1 MRNFFTS
8 ILMFALSVSVIGAS
22 LLSPVFVHGQPFL
35 PEDNIDEGG
44 NFDPSFGLNDL
55 VNEQGTDLSIPEQ
68 DSLESVAPE
77 GSFTSA
83 VSQSPLPACG
93 ISVGRWF
100 SSVGTIEGCFIRI
113 IYFGVLY
120 PSAFIAGVGGS
131 IFDYLVAYTLNSNS
145 YVGGPESF
153 IEQGWRVLRDI
164 ANVSFIFILLYS
176 AIRFILGLD
185 SQSIGKTVARI
196 ILVALVI
203 NFSLFA
209 TRVIVDAGNILGRV
223 FYESIDIQNDAQ
235 GDLTGRKSISSG
247 LISLFNPQ
255 RLLTSEMFTSYAN
268 QSQASLNQV
277 GGQNTLG
284 GAVNETPA
292 NGFIILILLIASAMN
307 ILIAYIFFSV
317 GIFLIARTV
326 GLWIMMIMSPLAFAS
341 VGIPALKGK
350 MGKFGFDGWLSQTI
364 SLSFLVVVF
373 LFFLYLTVMFLQ
385 IAFNSITSTILGGGI
400 ENASAIQIIMSVV
413 IPFAI
418 VFFLMT
424 QAKSQAKQMAG
435 DFGSMAVKGLKMA
448 VIGALGTAGLALG
461 GAALVGGVVGRQLGG
476 RFGAQMTKKEATGA
490 WGRARVSAGKYLQN
504 STFDVRNVKIPKPLT
519 TGLRS
524 GLSYATGKEL
534 GAGDFAMNM
543 DRLGGPSSKTYKSVK
558 EQRVKEKTEKA
569 KDYVASEETTLDVK
583 DTSYTHTDANGK
595 KSTATLAGKKIS
607 VAQAKEEL
615 SKEQKK
621 LEEEKERVHRVNDY
635 EGKKQALADKEKEV
649 EKQENKVAEKQKSL
663 EEMLRRKQSGDN
675 SVSQSMI
682 DNIRRDRDAEK
693 IVLGRRE
700 REKKNYKDAVRSVE
714 AMYKDQVNAVEQAK
728 AFIGAS
734 KRALHGKNSE
744 IYNDYAKSLE
754 NWAPPQSYNYRGPA
768 NKEAASNIRSMANKE
783 ESKS

>member
-22 LLSPVFVHGQPFL
+22 LLSPVFVHGQ
-35 PEDNIDEGG
+35 
-44 NFDPSFGLNDL
+44 
-55 VNEQGTDLSIPEQ
+55 GTDLSIPEQ
-68 DSLESVAPE
+68 DSLESVVPE
-77 GSFTSA
+77 GAFTSD

-307 ILIAYIFFSV
+307 ILIAYIFLSV

-385 IAFNSITSTILGGGI
+385 IAFNSITSTILGGGM
-400 ENASAIQIIMSVV
+400 ENASVIQIIMSVI

-418 VFFLMT
+418 VFFLLK

-435 DFGSMAVKGLKMA
+435 DFGAMAVKGLKMA
-448 VIGALGTAGLALG
+448 VVGALGTAGLALG
-461 GAALVGGVVGRQLGG
+461 ATAGMAAVAGRQVVGRAAAGAAARADTTKRGG
-476 RFGAQMTKKEATGA
+476 RFVKKYGTALA
-490 WGRARVSAGKYLQN
+490 NQNFDARN
-504 STFDVRNVKIPKPLT
+504 IKIPKNVSSR
-519 TGLRS
+519 LRS
-524 GLSYATGKEL
+524 GLSYATGGEIS
-534 GAGDFAMNM
+534 ASDFSLKTSKGTQKSYSKLFEEKTKKKVEEAKMFAP
-543 DRLGGPSSKTYKSVK
+543 DESSKVEFVDASGATVKSSVK
-558 EQRVKEKTEKA
+558 
-569 KDYVASEETTLDVK
+569 
-583 DTSYTHTDANGK
+583 DA
-595 KSTATLAGKKIS
+595 
-607 VAQAKEEL
+607 
-615 SKEQKK
+615 QKK
-621 LEEEKERVHRVNDY
+621 LDRKRTDA
-635 EGKKQALADKEKEV
+635 KQANNYDDKVKSRD
-649 EKQENKVAEKQKSL
+649 KQKKVV
-663 EEMLRRKQSGDN
+663 ED
-675 SVSQSMI
+675 V
-682 DNIRRDRDAEK
+682 RRDYNTAKEDLRD
-693 IVLGRRE
+693 GRITNIE
-700 REKKNYKDAVRSVE
+700 FDS
-714 AMYKDQVNAVEQAK
+714 
-728 AFIGAS
+728 I
-734 KRALHGKNSE
+734 KRALEAAKRRHEDDVKEVKRIESIWKSEEGAYNNAQKALAKNKTDFFK
-744 IYNDYAKSLE
+744 NYAKSVESWSAFPDAALTH
-754 NWAPPQSYNYRGPA
+754 RFDA
-768 NKEAASNIRSMANKE
+768 NRAASSKIEDLGIAE
-783 ESKS
+783 EKKSEK